1 MENCI
6 LFVGK
11 QGRLM
16 LRFSVFGYCL
26 LLLLNFFEYFSNY
39 VNNIVLQRYFFSK
52 KMYNCIELD
61 RRRNNFMI
69 YRRI

>member
-11 QGRLM
+11 QKRLM

-26 LLLLNFFEYFSNY
+26 LRLLNFFKYFSNY
-39 VNNIVLQRYFFSK
+39 VNNIVLQRYFSSK
-52 KMYNCIELD
+52 NVHLIWIEEEIILYD
-61 RRRNNFMI
+61 I